1 MNADEYLMFSTN
13 KNLYN
18 RHHDGYFYVLAMPQE
33 NRRTCTNE
41 FLLRATM
48 SLLWGEVQF

>member
-18 RHHDGYFYVLAMPQE
+18 RIHDGYIYLLAMPHE
-33 NRRTCTNE
+33 YRRKTTEQSILC
-41 FLLRATM
+41 AAM
-48 SLLWGEVQF
+48 SPLWGEV